1 MYKRQISH
9 LAHSTPVDYRFSS
22 TDFNSYNAISYSA
35 GSPQRIN
42 GQFKASDSYGLGVEL
57 DFTKL
62 GKPEFIIS

>member
-1 MYKRQISH
+1 MLLVILKDH
-9 LAHSTPVDYRFSS
+9 
-22 TDFNSYNAISYSA
+22 
-35 GSPQRIN
+35 QRIN

>member
-1 MYKRQISH
+1 M
-9 LAHSTPVDYRFSS
+9 LAI
-22 TDFNSYNAISYSA
+22 NYSE

-62 GKPEFIIS
+62 GKPEFIIT